1 MSGTNKMRLS
11 TLLKRTFKHYFGN
24 NLATSAGIAITT
36 AIICGSLVIGDSLNN
51 SLLNI
56 VDFRL
61 GKVTH
66 SLTSGDRIFTQVLA
80 DHLNASLIEAAPA
93 LKTEAVASVQG
104 GTFKADKVQ
113 VWGID
118 SSFANLQVAS
128 DFEKL
133 EDNEAFISLN
143 LAKKLQLKVGDEV
156 RILIRKIGPIPGNT
170 PFVSEKDQTISRLVT
185 VKAIL
190 DKDSLG
196 TFNLQ
201 VSQTAPFN
209 IFVNLQW
216 LNQAMGLKGK
226 ANMVLLKTDKQ
237 IDVLNQAVRK
247 ACTLGDFNLTQNS
260 PNRIT
265 SERVFIEDE
274 VASVLKAKLPEAKG
288 VLTYFVNQLQL
299 GRRATPYSFVSAV
312 EKRFNNLNDHETVL
326 NAWLASDLG
335 AKVGDSITVRYF
347 VFGPLR
353 TLVEKQTALKVVQI
367 LPTAEALKDSI
378 LMPQLPGLSD
388 AGNCRD
394 WKAGIPIDLKK
405 IRPKDEAYWKTY
417 KGTPKAYVSLTFGQE
432 LWRNRY
438 GAYTAFLLPD
448 QALPSFDFDPFRMQ
462 FQVNEV
468 RKEGLVSAKSG
479 VDFGQLFAG
488 LGMFIMA
495 AGLLLTILLF
505 SLNLKRRENQIKL
518 FTSVGFSKKLI
529 HQIYRT
535 EIVGISFIG
544 TLAGMLVTIGYSKL
558 ILLALNR
565 LWNDIVRTDA
575 IELQFKAGTLLVGFL
590 ISFVLGMTVVYFGTK
605 RSIDHINK
613 KTIPINKTYRSSG
626 FIAVGFLLAGLTL
639 VALLLFK
646 LLAAD
651 IFLWLLAGI
660 LFLLS
665 SLTGANAYFHH
676 AGSKTGNAMDAKALG
691 WKNLSRN
698 PARSFTIFAL
708 LALGSFVIVVTALNK
723 KNVVDNS
730 ADFSNGTGGFEFLAE
745 TTVPVLRDLND
756 PLMRDEY
763 SLPDSVQFVQFHA
776 VYDDQASCLNL
787 NRIANPRILATDPA
801 MLDGRFSFAE
811 KIESLDAAKPWL
823 GLNQEFGNIIPA
835 IADQTVIQW
844 GLGKKIG
851 DTLTYIGSQ
860 GESVKLLLVGGL
872 ANSIF
877 QGNVLI
883 SEQNFQKH
891 FSIGNGSNFLL
902 VDCPATQKPDVEE
915 ALNLTFRDKGWSMQ
929 DTVQKLAEFN
939 AIESTYLSIFFLMG
953 AFGMLLGIIGLS
965 IFLVRNLLERKAEL
979 ALFKAMGF
987 KDKTILQILL
997 YENLCLFFAGIL
1009 SGTLSAFIA
1018 ALPTFLN
1025 DAQTVP
1031 IGFLLAV
1038 LGFLLLNGICCICL
1052 VSIRIIRK
1060 TRLTQAF
1067 IND

>member
-66 SLTSGDRIFTQVLA
+66 SLTSGDRIFTQGLA
-80 DHLNASLIEAAPA
+80 KKLDAAPV
-93 LKTEAVASVQG
+93 LKTEAIASVQG
-104 GTFKADKVQ
+104 GAFKADKVQ

-118 SSFANLQVAS
+118 SSFANLQKAS
-128 DFEKL
+128 YFSTLGDA
-133 EDNEAFISLN
+133 EALISQN
-143 LAKKLQLKVGDEV
+143 LAKKLQLKVGDEFSV
-156 RILIRKIGPIPGNT
+156 LLRKIGPIPGNT
-170 PFVSEKDQTISRLVT
+170 PFVSESDQTISRLVT

-196 TFNLQ
+196 AFNLQ

-209 IFVNLQW
+209 IFVKLQW
-216 LNQAMGLKGK
+216 LNQAMGLKDK
-226 ANMVLLKTDKQ
+226 ANIVLLKTNKQ
-237 IDVLNQAVRK
+237 IDALKQAVRK
-247 ACTLGDFNLTQNS
+247 ACTLGDFNLSLNS
-260 PNRIT
+260 QNRIT

-274 VASVLKAKLPEAKG
+274 VASVLKAKSEAKG

-299 GRRATPYSFVSAV
+299 GQRATPYSFVSAV
-312 EKRFNNLNDHETVL
+312 EKRFNELNDHETVL

-335 AKVGDSITVRYF
+335 AKIGDSITVRYF

-367 LPTAEALKDSI
+367 LPMTEALKDSI

-417 KGTPKAYVSLTFGQE
+417 KGTPKAYVSLAFGQE

-462 FQVNEV
+462 FQLNEV

-518 FTSVGFSKKLI
+518 FTSLGFSHKLI
-529 HQIYRT
+529 HQIYLT
-535 EIVGISFIG
+535 EIVGISLIG

-590 ISFVLGMTVVYFGTK
+590 ISFLLGLTVVYFGTK
-605 RSIDHINK
+605 RSIDRINK
-613 KTIPINKTYRSSG
+613 KTTSINKTYHANKL
-626 FIAVGFLLAGLTL
+626 FAVGFFLAGITL
-639 VALLLFK
+639 VALLLLN

-665 SLTGANAYFHH
+665 SLTGSHAYFHQ
-676 AGSKTGNAMDAKALG
+676 AGSKTGKAMDAKALG

-745 TTVPVLRDLND
+745 TTVPILRDLND
-756 PLMRDEY
+756 PLTRNEY
-763 SLPDSVQFVQFHA
+763 GLPDSVHFVQFHA
-776 VYDDQASCLNL
+776 AYDDQASCLNL

-801 MLDGRFSFAE
+801 MLDGRFSFTE

-823 GLNQEFGNIIPA
+823 GLNQDFGNLLPA

-851 DTLTYIGSQ
+851 DTLTYVGSQ

-872 ANSIF
+872 SNSIF

-883 SEQNFQKH
+883 SDENFRKH

-902 VDCPATQKPDVEE
+902 IDCPSTQKRTVEE

-953 AFGMLLGIIGLS
+953 AFGMLLGIVGLS

-997 YENLCLFFAGIL
+997 YENLTLFLAGIL

-1018 ALPTFLN
+1018 ALPTLLSGN
-1025 DAQTVP
+1025 QTVP
-1031 IGFLLAV
+1031 TGFLITV
-1038 LGFLLLNGICCICL
+1038 LGLLVLNGIAWIYI
-1052 VSIRIIRK
+1052 VSLRIIRK
-1060 TRLTQAF
+1060 SASADLYG
-1067 IND
+1067 NE